1 MENIMKGTISMAAA
15 ALGAIL
21 VLAPMTYAQ
30 TGEGEQGG
38 TSSRRAQMMQKLAAA
53 CTGKAAN
60 DPCSFSRSNGMSV
73 NGTCQTMHDQLLC
86 RPAGM
91 RDHGGV
97 GMGGGGNMG
106 GAPSGGAPSSN
117 Q

>member
-1 MENIMKGTISMAAA
+1 MKGTISTIAA
-15 ALGAIL
+15 ALAAMIL

-30 TGEGEQGG
+30 IEEGAPGG

-53 CTGKAAN
+53 CTGKEVN
-60 DPCSFSRSNGMSV
+60 DPCSFTRPNGMSV

-91 RDHGGV
+91 RHHGGM
-97 GMGGGGNMG
+97 GMGGGGSMGG

>member
-1 MENIMKGTISMAAA
+1 MEDRMKGTISMAAA
-15 ALGAIL
+15 ALAAIL

-38 TSSRRAQMMQKLAAA
+38 TSSRRAQMMQKLTAA

-60 DPCSFSRSNGMSV
+60 DPCSFTRSNGMSV
-73 NGTCQTMHDQLLC
+73 NGTCQTMHDRLLC

-91 RDHGGV
+91 RHHGGM
-97 GMGGGGNMG
+97 GMGGGGGMG
-106 GAPSGGAPSSN
+106 GAPGGGAPSSN